1 MPWLVTCCSVIAT
14 VMPSSSLRKIFGGR
28 EAMTGNTSAV
38 RRLAI
43 EGIARKIKTQI
54 HLSVLSSSCIKA
66 TDRQLIIK
74 GILLPHDQANWT
86 QSRTVESS
94 GFLVSGA
101 TPGLPSALPRW
112 PKTLKTLGTRL
123 KWTAKWT
130 NQMSSRPIGFM
141 GSRVSFPGS
150 TVSGIANLVLI
161 HKSLVTLWKKE
172 WKTPPPFTMEE
183 AFDPPAERVEDI
195 PANQEIPIQNGSD
208 AAAGET
214 GIKWLAFISKSRA
227 PNENIVQNHLNVAL
241 LNVF

>member
-1 MPWLVTCCSVIAT
+1 MPWVVTCCSVIAT

-28 EAMTGNTSAV
+28 EATTGNTSAV

-43 EGIARKIKTQI
+43 GGIARKIKTQI

-74 GILLPHDQANWT
+74 GILSPQANWT

-101 TPGLPSALPRW
+101 TPGLPSAFPRW
-112 PKTLKTLGTRL
+112 PQSLKTLGTRL
-123 KWTAKWT
+123 NWTANWT

-161 HKSLVTLWKKE
+161 RVFN
-172 WKTPPPFTMEE
+172 FT
-183 AFDPPAERVEDI
+183 
-195 PANQEIPIQNGSD
+195 
-208 AAAGET
+208 
-214 GIKWLAFISKSRA
+214 
-227 PNENIVQNHLNVAL
+227 
-241 LNVF
+241 